1 MRKFSMF
8 MAGLFLGGIVGSVVA
23 IFVAPV
29 SGEELQERIRNE
41 IQRIKDEVKTAAEM
55 RRMQLERELEELRR
69 PKKIDDIETF

>member
-8 MAGLFLGGIVGSVVA
+8 MAGLFLGGVVGSAVA

-41 IQRIKDEVKTAAEM
+41 IQRIKDEVKTATEM
-55 RRMQLERELEELRR
+55 RRMQLERELEELRK
-69 PKKIDDIETF
+69 PKKIDDIETY